1 MRMQYMGS
9 ARAATTASS
18 TTLHL
23 VEVARSVSVLAP
35 STALSP
41 QDRAT
46 VLAWFSSYTDW
57 PTNSVRGHEERNMKN
72 NHSTTWLLQAAEFAT
87 LTGKTAAV

>member
-1 MRMQYMGS
+1 MGMQYMGS

-57 PTNSVRGHEERNMKN
+57 PTNSVRGHEERNTKN